1 MSGTFSRRAFLRS
14 ASAVATGAGAM
25 LAGCSSST
33 IESALV
39 PARFIGFGDAFADLG
54 QTGKRYTVN
63 DGSVNN
69 WTQSLSA
76 SYGLSLNA
84 VRDGGLSYAQG
95 NARVART
102 PDAAGNAATPT
113 VTQQITTF
121 LAGKSFG
128 ATDVVVMAA
137 GQADIIAEMA
147 LLLAGGQSSDQLLA
161 NVGAAGAA
169 MGQQIQRLVK
179 AGAKYVVVS
188 GVYNLG
194 RSPWASSVGQTA
206 LIEAA
211 SSRFNEQLLIN
222 IVDLGANVLYVDA
235 MYYFNLMTASPNAYG
250 LTDATTVVCNSV
262 DATNGIGLGTG
273 KVNAALCTPSTIVT
287 GLTYSTYLFADPV
300 HLTPAAHALFAS
312 YASTRLRARW

>member
-1 MSGTFSRRAFLRS
+1 MSAPSSRRTFLRF
-14 ASAVATGAGAM
+14 AAAAATGAGTW

-39 PARFIGFGDAFADLG
+39 PNRFIGFGDAFSDLG
-54 QTGKRYTVN
+54 QTGTRYTVN

-76 SYGLSLNA
+76 SYGLNLNA
-84 VRDGGLSYAQG
+84 VRDGGQSYAQG
-95 NARVART
+95 NARVALT
-102 PDAAGNAATPT
+102 PDAAGNTATPT

-121 LAGKSFG
+121 LASHSFG
-128 ATDVVVMAA
+128 AKDVVVMGA

-147 LLLAGGQSSDQLLA
+147 LVLAGGQSADQMLT
-161 NVGAAGAA
+161 NVGTAGAA
-169 MGQQIQRLVK
+169 LGQQIQRLVK

-194 RSPWASSVGQTA
+194 RSPWAASIGQTA
-206 LIEAA
+206 LAEAA
-211 SSRFNEQLLIN
+211 ASRFNQQLLIN
-222 IVDLGANVLYVDA
+222 IVDLGANVLYIDA
-235 MYYFNLMTASPNAYG
+235 MYYFNLMTASPSAYG

-262 DATNGIGLGTG
+262 DATNGIGIGTG
-273 KVNAALCTPSTIVT
+273 KVNAALCNTSTIVT
-287 GLTYSTYLFADPV
+287 GLTYTVYMFADPV